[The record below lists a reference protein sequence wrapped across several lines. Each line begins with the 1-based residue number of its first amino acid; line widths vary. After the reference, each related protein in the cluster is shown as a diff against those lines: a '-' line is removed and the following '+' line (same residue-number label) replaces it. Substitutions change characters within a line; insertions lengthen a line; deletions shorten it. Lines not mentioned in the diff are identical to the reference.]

1 MVTAVRP
8 ISWSGWRTVRGV
20 YCYFDVNPSEI
31 SANALTAPEA
41 SGVQWHDMVTV
52 SLGGT
57 GTIEHIINGTGGTAD
72 SGSTVADLTSY
83 S

>member
-1 MVTAVRP
+1 
-8 ISWSGWRTVRGV
+8 
-20 YCYFDVNPSEI
+20 
-31 SANALTAPEA
+31 
-41 SGVQWHDMVTV
+41 MVTV

-72 SGSTVADLTSY
+72 SGSTMADLTSY